1 MHWWYNLKINNV
13 VARKIP
19 NKEEINSIKS
29 EITFYFLDKSA
40 LKKQVLLQEDDDRS
54 IWAHQDSKGPVRKL
68 GVPGPQALFTIYHSH
83 HPIPTKHLRWVLSS
97 HPAKSHSS
105 AYYWDKQ
112 LE

>member
-1 MHWWYNLKINNV
+1 MHWWYNLKINDV

-68 GVPGPQALFTIYHSH
+68 EVPGPQALLYHLPLPPS
-83 HPIPTKHLRWVLSS
+83 PTHQAPTVGSKL
-97 HPAKSHSS
+97 PPC
-105 AYYWDKQ
+105 
-112 LE
+112 